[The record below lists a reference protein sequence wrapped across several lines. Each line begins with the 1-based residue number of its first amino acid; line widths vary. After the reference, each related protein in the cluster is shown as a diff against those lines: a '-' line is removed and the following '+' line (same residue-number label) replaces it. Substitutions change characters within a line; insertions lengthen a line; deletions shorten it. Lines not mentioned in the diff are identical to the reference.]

1 MPILA
6 SPAYSPGCERLG
18 DAHAGFLVMLIAG
31 AAGAASAIPGENMQR
46 AATFFGSSIGKKVV
60 MAATGLVLYAFVI
73 GHMLGN
79 LQIYL
84 GPKAI
89 NDYGEFLRHFLHGQ
103 GIWLARAGLL
113 VAVGLHVWS
122 AVLLTLANWSARP
135 IGYRDWQARES
146 TYASRTMV
154 WSGPIL
160 AAFVVYHLAH
170 LTLGSAH
177 PDFVKGDVFR
187 NVVVGFQNPF
197 VAAFYVLAMCAL
209 GLHMYHGFWSMLQTL
224 GLSHPRW
231 NRVRRGVSALLAFG
245 VVAGNISIP
254 VAVLLGRLH
263 L

>member
-1 MPILA
+1 
-6 SPAYSPGCERLG
+6 
-18 DAHAGFLVMLIAG
+18 
-31 AAGAASAIPGENMQR
+31 MQR

-60 MAATGLVLYAFVI
+60 MAATGLVLYGFVI
-73 GHMLGN
+73 GHMVGN

-84 GPKAI
+84 GPKAL
-89 NDYGEFLRHFLHGQ
+89 NDYAEFLQHFLHGQ
-103 GIWLARAGLL
+103 GIWLARGSLL
-113 VAVGLHVWS
+113 VAVSLHIWA
-122 AVLLTLANWSARP
+122 AVTLTLSNWSARP
-135 IGYRDWQARES
+135 VKYRDWQARES

-170 LTLGSAH
+170 FTIGSAH
-177 PDFVKGDVFR
+177 PAFMTGDVFR

-197 VAAFYVLAMCAL
+197 ASALYVFAMGAL

-231 NRVRRGVSALLAFG
+231 NPLRHAASLVLAG
-245 VVAGNISIP
+245 IVVLANVSIP
-254 VAVLLGRLH
+254 LAVLAGLVH